1 MERIAVIMNAV
12 LSIRNPRIVSENL
25 KGQLLTKNCPD
36 QWEVDREDLEW
47 LPKGKEASQS
57 SVEGAIYNYR
67 DLIANRQH
75 VEAVIV
81 KFSDGPLHESRNLNM
96 NFEAEHGTL

>member
-36 QWEVDREDLEW
+36 QWEVDREDLE
-47 LPKGKEASQS
+47 
-57 SVEGAIYNYR
+57 
-67 DLIANRQH
+67 
-75 VEAVIV
+75 
-81 KFSDGPLHESRNLNM
+81 
-96 NFEAEHGTL
+96 